1 MSGLYGDINPLA
13 SASGQRSVPL
23 PSEERVD
30 PENYIAEY
38 LDWHP
43 EYDDIDSAKH
53 DAEQRYF
60 KEYARLAG
68 IENVPDELSQGHM
81 MYLERDGATWS
92 PAWDDE
98 VRRQSA
104 IALYDQEYEDEN
116 PRTVGADSDLMT
128 VESAIRP
135 RRHNGNELLPPEAV
149 YLLELEN
156 EMQLA
161 RRLQQAQRGL
171 RPLNWSDISIMRKMM
186 SPEWESERR
195 FTRDGAMNHFE
206 TPALAVEERGEMPQ
220 TILGNHQGA
229 NYFRFQAMPSANN
242 IMMSGRGPL
251 NGQISNLM
259 HSFDDHTGHTAL
271 AMTQSGHDLGKIRDL
286 IKQKNEEI
294 VHGDGQYELPTAN
307 SPSSGVIDAG
317 RQGKKEM
324 GRAGQPYYNQ
334 GQLISNPFF
343 RMLEDAGVPNAQQY
357 NSPAAAGVYEGLNE
371 FFGDVTF
378 GATAAMGLQN
388 LADAKAAWKVPLK
401 TPTVMEHVLKPQA
414 ADVGVDMG
422 MNAPA
427 IAAASMGEGDLRE
440 APGGVESLEGKA
452 LLDRENFRQHTP
464 RQTPISFIR
473 EVVRERNPVMQK
485 MQLTNPYLQADA
497 ANEAAR
503 RDRLEQERIQGQYR

>member
-1 MSGLYGDINPLA
+1 MSGLYGDMNPLVD
-13 SASGQRSVPL
+13 ASGGKFPEPEQ
-23 PSEERVD
+23 VD
-30 PENYIAEY
+30 PDKYIAEY
-38 LDWHP
+38 LEWHP
-43 EYDDIDSAKH
+43 EYESIEEAVA
-53 DAEQRYF
+53 DAQQRYF
-60 KEYARLAG
+60 KEYASLAG

-104 IALYDQEYEDEN
+104 MALYDQEFEDDN
-116 PRTVGADSDLMT
+116 PRTVGADSDLMS

-161 RRLQQAQRGL
+161 RRLQQAQRGM

-186 SPEWESERR
+186 SPEWETERR

-229 NYFRFQAMPSANN
+229 NYFRFQNMDSANN

-251 NGQISNLM
+251 NGQISNLL
-259 HSFDDHTGHTAL
+259 HSFDDHTGHAAL
-271 AMTQSGHDLGKIRDL
+271 AMTQSGHGVDKIRDM
-286 IKQKNEEI
+286 IKQKNEE
-294 VHGDGQYELPTAN
+294 VVRGDGQYELPTAN
-307 SPSSGVIDAG
+307 SPTSGVIDAG
-317 RQGKKEM
+317 RVGKKEM

-334 GQLISNPFF
+334 GQLIANPFF

-371 FFGDVTF
+371 FFGDLTF
-378 GATAAMGLQN
+378 GATAAMGIQN
-388 LADAKAAWKVPLK
+388 LADAKAAWRIPLK

-414 ADVGVDMG
+414 VDVGVDAG

-427 IAAASMGEGDLRE
+427 IAAASMGEGDLRKV
-440 APGGVESLEGKA
+440 PGGVEAMEGKA
-452 LLDRENFRQHTP
+452 LVDRENFRQHTP
-464 RQTPISFIR
+464 RQTPINFIR
-473 EVVRERNPVMQK
+473 EVVRERNPIMQK

-503 RDRLEQERIQGQYR
+503 RDKLHQERLQGQYR